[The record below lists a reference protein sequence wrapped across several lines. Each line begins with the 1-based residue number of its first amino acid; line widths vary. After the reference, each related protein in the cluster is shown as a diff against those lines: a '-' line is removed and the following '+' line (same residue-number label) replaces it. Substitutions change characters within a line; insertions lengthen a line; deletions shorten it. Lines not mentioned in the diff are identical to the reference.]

1 LPITQALYYAL
12 ADVHGGAS
20 KDFPFTLDKLKRLA
34 PTAIAG
40 LTAGLIG
47 QLKLVAGANL
57 GRIIA
62 DVRALNTQAAL
73 AGEKTKR

>member
-1 LPITQALYYAL
+1 M
-12 ADVHGGAS
+12 
-20 KDFPFTLDKLKRLA
+20 DKLKRLA

>member
-1 LPITQALYYAL
+1 MPITQALYYAL
-12 ADVHGGAS
+12 ADVYGGAS

-62 DVRALNTQAAL
+62 DVRALNTQVAL